1 MNIESQLHP
10 KPRTEDL
17 EQIIQTKS
25 ENSVVEPL
33 YNTTNNNNNQKIN
46 DYIDLI
52 SNFFNDLFY
61 IKKSLGKDGNLINVY
76 KLRTMKKNSDH
87 LFSQLAQKG
96 LDETGNIKND
106 PRVTPRGEVLRKFWI
121 DEIPQLYNF
130 LKGEMKVVGI
140 RPMSEDHWKNYP
152 EDIKKEALKYKPG
165 LLGVNYA
172 LRKKDGS
179 EDGIIVMRKY
189 LEEYGQANKL
199 MTDIKYFGIITHNIL
214 FNGVRSS

>member
-1 MNIESQLHP
+1 MNIKSRLHL
-10 KPRTEDL
+10 KSRTENL
-17 EQIIQTKS
+17 EQIVQTEN
-25 ENSVVEPL
+25 ENSLVKPL
-33 YNTTNNNNNQKIN
+33 YNTTNNKNNQKIT

-52 SNFFNDLFY
+52 SNFFNDILY

-96 LDETGNIKND
+96 LDETGNLKDD
-106 PRVTPRGEVLRKFWI
+106 PRITSLGKLLRRVWI
-121 DEIPQLYNF
+121 DELPQLYNIF
-130 LKGEMKVVGI
+130 IKRNMKMVGI

-152 EDIKKEALKYKPG
+152 EDIKEKALKYKPG

-172 LRKKDGS
+172 RKPEEGP
-179 EDGIIVMRKY
+179 EAGINVMRKY
-189 LEEYGQANKL
+189 LEEYEQAEL
-199 MTDIKYFGIITHNIL
+199 STDIKYFGIITNNIL